1 MLINWSCYLLIILI
15 FKTNMMLMTILIL
28 VMTTLTFEMLKA
40 SKNAEKLDDNAK
52 NAKKLIDEGNAIMRR
67 INKDFQNNNLFL

>member
-1 MLINWSCYLLIILI
+1 
-15 FKTNMMLMTILIL
+15 MTILIL